1 MKKKIFLS
9 LIGIGIGAALL
20 TLLFLTVGF
29 WRTLRAQTM
38 TVLQDTV
45 TVIAAK
51 ATRTDDIIE
60 FIGETARLPII
71 AFALRGLVTMEGVL
85 YETDYSAAQMENHGN
100 RPEVVRALKEVDGV
114 ATRQSATLDHI
125 TYYAARRLP
134 NGSVLRVAIRQDTVY
149 AAYFSLIPYILIFL
163 VLIGS
168 GCFFVATNLTKRLLR
183 PLTETADYMRVMGTK
198 PLVTTDKE
206 VDIPKLPA
214 TYPELSPLVDKITEQ
229 SRTIQEYI
237 YTLEEDKKTIKRISR
252 EQEKLR
258 REFTANVTHELK
270 TPLTSIRVWK

>member
-60 FIGETARLPII
+60 LLRKLLRLPII
-71 AFALRGLVTMEGVL
+71 AFALRGLVTMGAFL

-134 NGSVLRVAIRQDTVY
+134 DGSVLRVAIRQDTVY
-149 AAYFSLIPYILIFL
+149 AP
-163 VLIGS
+163 
-168 GCFFVATNLTKRLLR
+168 
-183 PLTETADYMRVMGTK
+183 
-198 PLVTTDKE
+198 
-206 VDIPKLPA
+206 
-214 TYPELSPLVDKITEQ
+214 
-229 SRTIQEYI
+229 
-237 YTLEEDKKTIKRISR
+237 ISVS
-252 EQEKLR
+252 
-258 REFTANVTHELK
+258 F
-270 TPLTSIRVWK
+270 PIS